1 MVARFDISS
10 LPLLSYSK
18 GPDVPL
24 LERTLGQQLADT
36 AAQWPGQD
44 AVVSCQQQ
52 QRLTWSQLLQA
63 ADSVGNGLRALGLNE
78 NDRVG
83 LWATNCLEWV
93 IVHFACARAGLVL
106 VNVNTASR
114 THELAFILKK
124 SGMKALFL
132 HARDRRADYSAI
144 LAEARA
150 GAPVEHVICFGDDT
164 WQHLL
169 AAPAR
174 VSSSAAPKDVFN
186 IQYTSGTTGSPKGVM
201 LTHRNLLNNG
211 LLIARGLKYT
221 EHDRICVP
229 VPMAHCFG
237 CVIGT
242 MAALATGAALLLP
255 SAFFDPGAT
264 LAAIDEENATSIYG
278 VPTMFI
284 AELQHADFPRRSLR
298 TLRTGMMAGAPCP
311 IEIMKRVIGDMH
323 CRQMSIGYG
332 LTETAP
338 IITMSDIED
347 EIERRVQTVGKAA
360 PCTEL
365 KIVSVT
371 SGETVET
378 GVQGEICARGYML
391 MKGYDG
397 EPEATARAI
406 DSEGWFHTGDLG
418 VMREDGYF
426 KVTGRAKD
434 MIIRGGEN
442 IYPREVEEFLY
453 THPKIAEVH
462 VTGLPDERLGETVL
476 AWIKL
481 KTGEMSTPEE
491 IKEFCKG
498 RIAHFKIPEAIRF
511 VDAFPT
517 TLSGKIQKFKI
528 RESEIEARGLE
539 GVAQVKTA

>member
-1 MVARFDISS
+1 
-10 LPLLSYSK
+10 LLSYSK
-18 GPDVPL
+18 GPDLPL
-24 LERTLGQQLADT
+24 LEVTLGQQLEET
-36 AAQWPGQD
+36 AARWPEHD

-52 QRLTWSQLLQA
+52 RRITWNGLLRA
-63 ADSVGNGLRALGLNE
+63 ANSVGRGLRDLGLRE

-83 LWATNCLEWV
+83 LWATNCVEWV

-114 THELAFILKK
+114 THELSFILKK
-124 SGMKALFL
+124 SKMKALFL
-132 HARDRRADYSAI
+132 HARDNRADYAA
-144 LAEARA
+144 LLQEARA
-150 GAPVEHVICFGDDT
+150 GAALEHHIFFGSDT
-164 WQHLL
+164 WRQML
-169 AAPAR
+169 AAPAS
-174 VSSSAAPKDVFN
+174 VESSAVQEDVFN

-211 LLIARGLKYT
+211 LLIARGLKYG
-221 EHDRICVP
+221 EQDRICVP

-242 MAALATGAALLLP
+242 MAALVSGAALILP

-264 LAAIDEENATSIYG
+264 LAAIDEEKATSIYG

-284 AELQHADFPRRSLR
+284 AELQHADFAGSRLR

-311 IEIMKRVIGDMH
+311 IAIMKRVIGDMH

-338 IITMSDIED
+338 VITMSDID
-347 EIERRVQTVGKAA
+347 DDIERRVQTVGKAM

-365 KIVSVT
+365 KIVSVI
-371 SGETVET
+371 SGETLEA
-378 GVQGEICARGYML
+378 GVQGEICTRGYML

-397 EPEATARAI
+397 EPEETARAI

-418 VMREDGYF
+418 VMRQDGYF

-453 THPKIAEVH
+453 THAKIAEVH
-462 VTGLPDERLGETVL
+462 VTGLPDARLGETVL

-481 KTGEMSTPEE
+481 KTGENATPEE

-498 RIAHFKIPEAIRF
+498 RIAHFKIPETIRF
-511 VDAFPT
+511 VESFPT

-528 RESEIEARGLE
+528 RESEIAARGLE
-539 GVAQVKTA
+539 RAAEVKTA